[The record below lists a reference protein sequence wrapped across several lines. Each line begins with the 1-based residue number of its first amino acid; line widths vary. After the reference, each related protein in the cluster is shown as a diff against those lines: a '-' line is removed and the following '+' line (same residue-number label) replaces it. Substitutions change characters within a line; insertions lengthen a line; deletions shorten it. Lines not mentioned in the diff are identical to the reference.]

1 MRGCAKDCRQHVQ
14 SLPQKLVELSGEKFA
29 AISLKNAKNMIRF
42 LYKLPGPLAPGGEE
56 GLNTM
61 NYANDHIRNVLIA
74 GHGGSGKTTL
84 AEAMLYLTGGT
95 DRQGR
100 VEDGNTVCDYDPEE
114 AKRHASLSLSVAP
127 VEYDGVKI
135 NLIDTPGLFDFAAGL
150 YEGMPAAESVLI
162 TVSARSGL
170 TVGARKAYQMALKNG
185 KSRMIY
191 ISKVN
196 TENADYYKVFEDLK
210 AAFGPSICPV
220 LVPIDQAGGRVFLN
234 LITKKAYAYAANGVA
249 REVPVPSYGHRTEGL
264 LEAMREAVAETSDEL
279 MEKFFEGEPFTEE
292 ELTEGVRLGTKTG
305 AITPVFCGATTE
317 LAAVDMTLW
326 GIKKLL
332 PSAARGAGVT
342 AADRDGNPVEIAC
355 TPDEPLCAYVFKTM
369 ADPFVGKMSYVKVIS
384 GVLKPDTPVVNA
396 RTGEAERLGKIV
408 YLKGKKQLDADAI
421 TAGDIGAITKL
432 PTAKTGDTLCAPGR
446 IVTLEAP
453 KFPQPT
459 LSMAIKVKN
468 KGDESKVSGSLQR
481 MMEEDPTLSYA
492 VDTETVQQIL
502 TGLGEQHLDVVCAK
516 LKNKFGVE
524 ITLTEPRIAYRES
537 IRKKCKAQGR
547 HKKQTGGHG
556 QFGDVWIEFEP
567 TDAGEFIFQE
577 KVFGGSVPK
586 NFFPAVEKG
595 LQEAVQHGVLAGY
608 PVVGLQATLL
618 DGSYHPVDSSEMA
631 FKMAAKLAYKA
642 ALPEAGPILLE
653 PIGNLQ
659 ATVPG
664 DVTGDVM
671 GEVTKR
677 RGRVLGM
684 NPAEDGC
691 QVIEADVPVSEMH
704 DFTTY
709 LRQATQGRGSFAFAF
724 TRYEPLPGNL
734 EAKVIEEAKKF
745 MTIKED
751 EE

>member
-1 MRGCAKDCRQHVQ
+1 
-14 SLPQKLVELSGEKFA
+14 
-29 AISLKNAKNMIRF
+29 
-42 LYKLPGPLAPGGEE
+42 
-56 GLNTM
+56 M

-74 GHGGSGKTTL
+74 GHAGSGKTTL
-84 AEAMLYLTGGT
+84 AEALLYLTKGT
-95 DRQGR
+95 DRLGR
-100 VEDGNTVCDYDPEE
+100 VEDGNTVCDFDPEE
-114 AKRHASLSLSVAP
+114 AKRHASLGLAMAP

-135 NLIDTPGLFDFAAGL
+135 NLLDAPGLFDFEVGMH
-150 YEGMPAAESVLI
+150 EGVKAAESVLI

-170 TVGARKAYQMALKNG
+170 TVGAQKAYNLALKSG

-191 ISKVN
+191 ISKVDA
-196 TENADYYKVFEDLK
+196 EHADFYKVFEDLK
-210 AAFGPSICPV
+210 AHFGPSVCPV
-220 LVPIDQAGGRVFLN
+220 VVPVDQAGGRVYLN
-234 LITKKAYAYAANGVA
+234 LITKKAYAYAADGTP

-264 LEAMREAVAETSDEL
+264 LEAMREAVAESSDEL

-292 ELTEGVRLGTKTG
+292 ELTEGVRSGTKEG
-305 AITPVFCGATTE
+305 AITPVFCGATTQ
-317 LAAVDMTLW
+317 LAGLDNVLW

-332 PSAARGAGVT
+332 PSANRAGST
-342 AADRDGNPVEIAC
+342 QATDRDGNTVEVEC
-355 TPDEPLCAYVFKTM
+355 TPDGPLCAYIFKTV
-369 ADPFVGKMSYVKVIS
+369 ADPFVGKLSYVKVIS
-384 GVLKPDTPVVNA
+384 GKLSTDTPAVNA
-396 RTGEAERLGKIV
+396 RTGEPERLGKIV
-408 YLKGKKQLDADAI
+408 YIKGKKQIDADAI
-421 TAGDIGAITKL
+421 TAGDIGAVTKL
-432 PTAKTGDTLCAPGR
+432 PAAKTGDTLCAPGR
-446 IVTLEAP
+446 VVSVAP
-453 KFPQPT
+453 PVFPVPT
-459 LSMAIKVKN
+459 LTMAIKVKN

-481 MMEEDPTLSYA
+481 LMEEDPSLGYR

-502 TGLGEQHLDVVCAK
+502 SGLGEQHLDVMCAK

-524 ITLTEPRIAYRES
+524 ITLEEPRIPYRES

-556 QFGDVWIEFEP
+556 QFGDVWVEFEP
-567 TDAGEFIFQE
+567 TSEGDFVFEE

-608 PVVGLQATLL
+608 PVVGLKATLL

-642 ALPEAGPILLE
+642 ALPEAGPVLLE
-653 PIGNLQ
+653 PIGTLK

-664 DVTGDVM
+664 DITGDIM

-684 NPAEDGC
+684 NPGEDGA
-691 QVIEADVPVSEMH
+691 QIVEADVPVSEMH

-709 LRQATQGRGSFAFAF
+709 LRQVSQGRGSFTFAF

-745 MTIKED
+745 MVIKADD
-751 EE
+751 E